1 MSTSP
6 DQNPFAP
13 PTARVEDVATSGTEL
28 AGRGARFFAALIDG
42 LIQGALY
49 YLLAMTVLS
58 SVVPNPANAQNAGFG
73 AMAGSMVISILL
85 FLVIQ
90 GYLLATA
97 GQTVGKKLLGLRIVR
112 SSGERSDP
120 VRVIGLRYLL
130 IWVIAAI
137 PVVGWIFAL
146 VDVLM
151 IFRDSR
157 KCLHDNIADTIV
169 VKA

>member
-13 PTARVEDVATSGTEL
+13 PTARVEDVSVSGIEL
-28 AGRGARFFAALIDG
+28 GGRGQRLLGAIVDG
-42 LIQGALY
+42 LIQGGVY
-49 YLLAMTVLS
+49 WLLAATVLKS
-58 SVVPNPANAQNAGFG
+58 IVPNPATGRGVGFG
-73 AMAGSMVISILL
+73 SVVTSMVVSILL
-85 FLVIQ
+85 FLLIQ
-90 GYLLATA
+90 GYLLATT
-97 GQTVGKKLLGLRIVR
+97 GQTIGKKLVGLRIVR
-112 SSGERSDP
+112 SNGERGDATH
-120 VRVIGLRYLL
+120 VIGLRYLL

-137 PVVGWIFAL
+137 PVVGWVFAL
-146 VDVLM
+146 IDVLM

>member
-1 MSTSP
+1 MSTPP

-13 PTARVEDVATSGTEL
+13 PTARVEDVASSGAEL
-28 AGRGARFFAALIDG
+28 AGRGARFFGALIDG
-42 LIQGALY
+42 LIHGAVY
-49 YLLAMTVLS
+49 YLLAITVLRP
-58 SVVPNPANAQNAGFG
+58 VLPNPTNAQSAGFG

-85 FLVIQ
+85 FLLIQ
-90 GYLLATA
+90 GYLLATT
-97 GQTVGKKLLGLRIVR
+97 GQTIGKKLLGLRIVR
-112 SSGERSDP
+112 SNGERGDAG
-120 VRVIGLRYLL
+120 RVIGLRYVL

-146 VDVLM
+146 ADVLM

-169 VKA
+169 IKT